1 MKQFNENWDGVSRK
15 NANISEA
22 TPKAV
27 KAANAMVAYEAAY
40 DAAVAAH
47 NARTIAIAA
56 MTAAAAGNTAVY
68 EAASA
73 AANAA
78 YAVYQAAEAELYKAA
93 VKKSAA
99 INKEFK

>member
-40 DAAVAAH
+40 DAFLKAD
-47 NARTIAIAA
+47 NAEKNAKSRYLASK
-56 MTAAAAGNTAVY
+56 
-68 EAASA
+68 AASS
-73 AANAA
+73 AA
-78 YAVYQAAEAELYKAA
+78 YDHYRAAKAA
-93 VKKSAA
+93 LAYSRMR
-99 INKEFK
+99 